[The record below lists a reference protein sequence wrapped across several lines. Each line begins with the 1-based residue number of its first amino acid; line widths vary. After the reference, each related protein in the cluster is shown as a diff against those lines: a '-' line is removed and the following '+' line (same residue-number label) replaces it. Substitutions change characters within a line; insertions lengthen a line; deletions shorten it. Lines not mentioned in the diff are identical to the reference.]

1 MELFFDFG
9 GTLMN
14 EESAE
19 RSHEE
24 LMKAVEKRYGF
35 KAEELLTSYNKAMQK
50 NIAGGRWHNTLEIAQ
65 DWFLGWVKNGQTNW
79 FLEEYFRM
87 HKMHVKLNDGAV
99 VLLKEFAPVGLISD
113 ADEQYIDFQ
122 IKPIREYFSSITTS
136 EEAGYAKPNGA
147 VFELALKK
155 SALSARDCVY
165 VGNSVERDIRG
176 AKALGFTTVLVFGES
191 GDADYCA
198 KDLFECREILNR
210 LNEEQPA
217 FRKNNK

>member
-14 EESAE
+14 EESDE
-19 RSHEE
+19 RAHEE

-35 KAEELLTSYNKAMQK
+35 KVEALLTSYNRAMQK
-50 NIAGGRWHNTLEIAQ
+50 NVAGGRWYSALDIAQ
-65 DWFLGWVKNGQTNW
+65 DWFLSWVKNGPTNW

-87 HKMHVKLNDGAV
+87 HKMHVKLNDGAIE
-99 VLLKEFAPVGLISD
+99 LLEAFAPVGLISD
-113 ADEQYIDFQ
+113 ADTQYIDFQ
-122 IKPIREYFSSITTS
+122 TKPIREYFSSITTS
-136 EEAGYAKPNGA
+136 EEAGYAKPNRA

-191 GDADYCA
+191 GEADYCA
-198 KDLFECREILNR
+198 KDLFECREILDR
-210 LNEEQPA
+210 LNDQQA
-217 FRKNNK
+217 VFRKNNK